1 MFGLLRQIR
10 DIGIDKNQS
19 PYEKKLK
26 RFFNLMNLFGGLSA
40 IPQILMAL
48 PDDKLAA
55 LFHSIWAVFAFIA
68 IAVHAKI
75 GFKTARFIT
84 FSTVLLFGHM
94 ASMRIGPE
102 ALPHIASFGVMVAC
116 FFMHDIR
123 KEWGYLLF
131 FVLIEIG
138 GIVLI
143 ELRTFQVIF
152 VNPDTLIRDR
162 IIIVAGTMIF
172 VLCETIYFVHLSN
185 SNEQSY
191 VQNLLKTNKDLTSTN
206 QEKSVL
212 LREVHHRVKNN
223 LQLISSLLRI
233 QAEKSENKDVRNHFI
248 DATNRIKSISLL
260 HEKVYQNES
269 FAKINLKE
277 YVDSIGEEMVLSL
290 CPEKDIKFSIE
301 SDLIQIEND
310 SLVPLALIFNELV
323 SNSLKH
329 GLVNLE
335 SAEIN
340 ISIQSTDSGA
350 YELKYKD
357 GGQWIEPSSKE
368 TFGMEL
374 IQSLSEQLSGGFELK
389 IIDNSPEFKITFSL
403 LI

>member
-1 MFGLLRQIR
+1 LGLLRQIR
-10 DIGIDKNQS
+10 DIGIEDHHS
-19 PYEKKLK
+19 PYDKKLR

-40 IPQILMAL
+40 IPQIVMAY
-48 PDDKLAA
+48 PDDKLSA
-55 LFHSIWAVFAFIA
+55 LFHGIWASFAFIA
-68 IAVHAKI
+68 ILAHAKL
-75 GFKTARFIT
+75 GFKIARFIT
-84 FSTVLLFGHM
+84 FCTVLLFGHM
-94 ASMRIGPE
+94 ASMRVGPD

-123 KEWGYLLF
+123 KEWGYLIF
-131 FVLIEIG
+131 FVLLEVA
-138 GIVLI
+138 GIIFI
-143 ELRTFQVIF
+143 ELRTFQVSYT
-152 VNPDTLIRDR
+152 NPDTLIANR
-162 IIIVAGTMIF
+162 IIIVVGTMIF
-172 VLCETIYFVHLSN
+172 VLAETVYFVHLSN

-206 QEKSVL
+206 QEKNVL

-233 QAEKSENKDVRNHFI
+233 QAEKSNNVDVQTHFI

-269 FAKINLKE
+269 FAKIDLKE
-277 YVDSIGEEMVLSL
+277 YVDSIGEEMVTSL
-290 CPEKDIKFSIE
+290 CPEKNIKFNIE
-301 SDLIQIEND
+301 SELIEVQND

-329 GLVNLE
+329 GLSNVE
-335 SAEIN
+335 SAEIQ
-340 ISIQSTDSGA
+340 ISIQSTGKGS
-350 YELKYKD
+350 YVLEYKD
-357 GGQWIEPSSKE
+357 GGQWVEPSNND

-374 IQSLSEQLSGGFELK
+374 IQSLSEQLSGGFELN
-389 IIDNSPEFKITFSL
+389 INDNSPEFKITFSL